1 MTPLRSRPRS
11 FPRGNPAPRTGVSVI
26 FSAMVAVAVALLVA
40 RAAPAQAPKVTVNLP
55 SLKGFKAPINE
66 ANRMIA
72 LVSGT
77 EAKPSLVAG
86 QVQITE
92 FRLETYRYAPDRQ
105 VELTI
110 ASPLGTFDPKG
121 ASSDRT
127 IRLASADGRFVITG
141 EGWNW
146 DQASGLLII
155 SNRVQTQIRRATTA
169 TNRPPID
176 VTAERFAYNMKTGD
190 ARFSGQCVASEP
202 GQARIR
208 AGELS
213 SRLGVQTERPESI
226 YATNAVAI
234 ELLREGHTGEARGQA
249 ATYAVTP
256 AGEQIELSGEPSWRF
271 GPGEGSADRL
281 VLQPAKESYVADGHA
296 RLRLQAPARPGVASG
311 APDGTPRGQPVPFDI
326 ACERIESG
334 PDQVTF
340 HGPVTV
346 MQTNR
351 LELHAGRVVS
361 TVSSAAAAAAAANA
375 ATPAVT
381 SITATEKVRARLHSS
396 RGPLEL
402 IGEQMIYSIGEHPLI
417 EVTGEPSWRLTGN
430 EGRAKRFVI
439 HPEVPTFQA
448 LDDVHVFLQPQSGEA
463 SPASPAS
470 ATAAPIQV
478 TAESMTAEG
487 REARFRGNVEAGR
500 DTWKLRSP
508 ELNFLAATNHGGPT
522 DIRAAGGVRLE
533 YQTAT
538 PAATKAGEP
547 SRSAAQR
554 WFSSATREALRWT
567 ITAESL
573 QAALQPGAAPLQS
586 LEATG
591 GVRIESPVMN
601 ASGGRLF
608 AKPGDAL
615 LRLVD
620 HAQLRTLDGFVV
632 IGEPATAL
640 AFDPKTGKFRVEGPV
655 KKMTVPGNALHGS
668 REKSSRP

>member
-1 MTPLRSRPRS
+1 MTPSCFRPRF
-11 FPRGNPAPRTGVSVI
+11 FPRGNPAPRSGVSVI
-26 FSAMVAVAVALLVA
+26 LSAMVAVAVALLVS
-40 RAAPAQAPKVTVNLP
+40 RDAPAQAPKVTVNLP

-146 DQASGLLII
+146 DQASGLLVI

-169 TNRPPID
+169 TNRPPIE

-190 ARFSGQCVASEP
+190 ARFTGQCVAAEP

-226 YATNAVAI
+226 YATNAVTI

-256 AGEQIELSGEPSWRF
+256 AGEQIEISGEPTWRF

-281 VLQPAKESYVADGHA
+281 MLQPAKESYIADGHA

-311 APDGTPRGQPVPFDI
+311 APDGAPRGQPAPFDI

-334 PDQVTF
+334 PEQVTF

-346 MQTNR
+346 LQTNR

-361 TVSSAAAAAAAANA
+361 TVASAGAAATAK
-375 ATPAVT
+375 PEVT
-381 SITATEKVRARLHSS
+381 SITATERVRARLSSS

-402 IGEQMIYSIGEHPLI
+402 VGEQMIYSVGEHPLI

-448 LDDVHVFLQPQSGEA
+448 LDDVHVFLQPQSGESSA
-463 SPASPAS
+463 SP
-470 ATAAPIQV
+470 TAPSNSAPIQV
-478 TAESMTAEG
+478 TAESMIAEG
-487 REARFRGNVEAGR
+487 REARFRGKVEAGR

-508 ELNFLAATNHGGPT
+508 ELNFLAATNHSGPT

-533 YQTAT
+533 YQTPT

-554 WFSSATREALRWT
+554 WFSSATREALIWT

-573 QAALQPGAAPLQS
+573 QAALQPGAALLQS

-620 HAQLRTLDGFVV
+620 DAQLRTLDGFVV

-655 KKMTVPGNALHGS
+655 KKMTVPGNALLGS